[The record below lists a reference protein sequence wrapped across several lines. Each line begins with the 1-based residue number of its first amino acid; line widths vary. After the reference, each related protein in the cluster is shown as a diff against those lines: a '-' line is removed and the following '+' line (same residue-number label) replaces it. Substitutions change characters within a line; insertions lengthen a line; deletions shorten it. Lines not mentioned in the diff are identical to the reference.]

1 MELIDKIKNRL
12 EELEIASCWDFGDF
26 SEIRDKEY
34 TANNI
39 LEDVTEELYTKEDI
53 YNCLGAFAYK
63 YGITINGNDVTKW
76 LKDRRL

>member
-1 MELIDKIKNRL
+1 MELLDKIKNRL
-12 EELEIASCWDFGDF
+12 DELEIIAWEEY

-39 LEDVTEELYTKEDI
+39 LEDVMEELYTKEDI

-63 YGITINGNDVTKW
+63 YGITINGNDLTKW
-76 LKDRRL
+76 LKDGKL